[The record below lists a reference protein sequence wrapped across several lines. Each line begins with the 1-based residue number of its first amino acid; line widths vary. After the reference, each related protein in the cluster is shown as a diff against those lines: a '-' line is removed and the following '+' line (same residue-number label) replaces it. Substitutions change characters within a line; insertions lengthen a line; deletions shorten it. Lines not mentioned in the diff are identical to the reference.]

1 MTDIVSFR
9 CEPEDKLRLERLSQ
23 ERRMSIS
30 SLVKVVLFQNLD
42 WFEKATERPIN

>member
-1 MTDIVSFR
+1 MTNVVSFR
-9 CEPEDKLRLERLSQ
+9 CEPEDKLRLERLAR

-42 WFEKATERPIN
+42 WFKKVTQH